1 MECIS
6 ITINGQPIQA
16 RPGQTVLDVVHGQDI
31 DQIPTLC
38 HSPDLTPY
46 GSCFVCVVELEGRNN
61 LVPACSTKVAS
72 GMKLLTR
79 SERVVTSRR
88 TALELLLSNHYADCL
103 SPCMEACPAHVDV
116 QGYLALVAM
125 GLDRQ
130 ALDLIR
136 EANPL
141 PAVCGRVC
149 VRKCEVVCR
158 RADVDEPVAINH
170 VKRHA
175 SDVPGGY
182 DLPVARA
189 EHTGKTVGIVG
200 GGPAGL
206 TAAWFLGRHGYRS
219 VVYEAMPKAGG
230 MLRYGIPSYRLP
242 NDVLDREV
250 EHICKAGAEIR
261 SNVRV
266 GRDITLE
273 QLRAEH
279 SAVYLAVGA
288 WTGKPMRIAGEFETQ
303 GVVSGIDFLEDRAL
317 DPKPVQGTVV
327 VVGGGNTAM
336 DVARTAWR
344 CGAEKVLLIYRR
356 TRAEMP
362 ADSLEIQDCIDE
374 GIEIM
379 ELVAPVG
386 LCAEDGVLKAMR
398 CIRMKLGEPDDSGRR
413 RPIPIQGSEFEIPC
427 QMASAAIGQNP
438 VLDGVSAL
446 DGELIDQTRWGTLKV
461 DPVSGATNLPGVFAG
476 GDATNDGPTVA
487 IDAIADGRQAAAA
500 IEAFIEGREVPAPTF
515 VARKAD
521 WSPPGKQELGEVAET
536 RRRDLQHIT
545 VQEREGSFEEVATG
559 FEPEDALH
567 ECDRC
572 LECGCVRADDCELRH
587 WADVYGADH
596 RVIRGE
602 VRKHK
607 VDDRHPWIIYDPNKC
622 VLCSKCIRTCAKVL
636 PIAALGLVGRG
647 FRTEM
652 RPAMNDPLIETNCVS
667 CGNCVDACPTA
678 ALTVKHPFPG
688 RAALPMRVAQTHCG
702 FCSIGCSIEARIQG
716 PGRYELAA
724 PQTPGARL
732 CRYGRFGHELFHRSE
747 RVVWPEI
754 RSGHSRARADMAMA
768 WTHAAA
774 RLRDVV
780 AEHGPE
786 SVAVFVSPELT
797 NEELYL
803 AARVAREGL
812 GTSNVGSLTMLARV
826 PESDRLD
833 PAFGFTASTDH
844 RGCLADAD
852 LIVCNNTALES
863 DHLVLLADVIEATQE
878 RGARLVVV
886 NSTLDQADRALST
899 RMVDPMR
906 GRASRFWEGVL
917 QALIEGAW
925 ADKEG
930 EAFDAV
936 RSLLEG
942 DERGVAG
949 AARDAGVREEDVR
962 EVAGLIASSPKVVFV
977 HGADRWQDQA
987 PGDLET
993 LGNLLALVRAAEHRA
1008 DLLLPRRYANAA
1020 GLEVTGAHPAFLP
1033 GRVPVA
1039 QDDGRA
1045 ATFDHLRSR
1054 LAAGELKAAVVL
1066 GEDPLAHPKAARGLE
1081 GLELLV
1087 AMDWTPTETVRFADV
1102 VLPGSTWLE
1111 SPGTRCSFEGRVLDY
1126 AQVVPPPSR
1135 RAGWEVLAGLA
1146 RALGV
1151 DDVPEDPAG
1160 LGAQLEARVR
1170 AGLGDRVAF
1179 FWNRG
1184 EQRPEVGR
1192 PDVVRV
1198 EPQSR
1203 PRGVPPA
1210 ITHSARYKRSLKE
1223 RGPKHHRPTD
1233 AYR

>member
-1 MECIS
+1 MESIS
-6 ITINGQPIQA
+6 IQINGHQVEA
-16 RPGQTVLDVVHGQDI
+16 RPGQTVLDVVHGQGI
-31 DQIPTLC
+31 DEIPTLC

-61 LVPACSTKVAS
+61 LVPACSTKVAP

-79 SERVVTSRR
+79 SDRVVTSRR
-88 TALELLLSNHYADCL
+88 TALQLLLSNHYADCV
-103 SPCMEACPAHVDV
+103 SPCMEGCPAHVDV

-170 VKRHA
+170 VKRFA
-175 SDVPGGY
+175 SDVRGGY
-182 DLPVARA
+182 DLPVVRA
-189 EHTGKTVGIVG
+189 EDTGETVGIVG

-206 TAAWFLGRHGYRS
+206 TAAWFLGRRGIRS
-219 VVYEAMPKAGG
+219 VIYEAMPKAGG
-230 MLRYGIPSYRLP
+230 MLRYGIPAYRLP
-242 NDVLDREV
+242 NDVLDNEV
-250 EHICKAGAEIR
+250 EHILKAGAELR
-261 SNVRV
+261 TGVRV
-266 GRDITLE
+266 GRDVTLE

-288 WTGKPMRIAGEFETQ
+288 WTGKPMRIAGEFETR
-303 GVVSGIDFLEDRAL
+303 GVVSGIDFLEERAL
-317 DPKPVQGTVV
+317 DPKPVEGTVV

-362 ADSLEIQDCIDE
+362 ADDLEIQDCIDE
-374 GIEIM
+374 GIEVM

-386 LCAEDGVLKAMR
+386 LRAQDGVLRAMK
-398 CIRMKLGEPDDSGRR
+398 CIRMKLGEPDTSGRR

-427 QMASAAIGQNP
+427 QLAAAAIGQNP
-438 VLDGVSAL
+438 VLDGVTEI
-446 DGELIDQTRWGTLKV
+446 DGELIEQTRWGTLKV

-500 IEAFIEGREVPAPTF
+500 IEAFIQGREVPAPTF
-515 VARKAD
+515 AARKAD
-521 WSPPGKQELGEVAET
+521 WSPPGKQELGDVVET
-536 RRRDLQHIT
+536 RRRDLQHLD
-545 VQEREGSFEEVATG
+545 VCDREGSFDEVATG

-596 RVIRGE
+596 RAIRGE

-607 VDDRHPWIIYDPNKC
+607 VDERHPWIIYDPNKC
-622 VLCSKCIRTCAKVL
+622 ILCSKCIRTCAKVL

-688 RAALPMRVAQTHCG
+688 RACLPTRVEQTHCG

-716 PGRYELAA
+716 PGRYELAS
-724 PQTPGARL
+724 PRTSGAKL
-732 CRYGRFGHELFHRSE
+732 CRYGRFGYELFFRSE
-747 RVVWPEI
+747 RIAWPEV
-754 RSGHSRARADMAMA
+754 RSGNSRARSDMAMA
-768 WTHAAA
+768 WSHAAS
-774 RLRDVV
+774 RLREV
-780 AEHGPE
+780 AREHGPE
-786 SVAVFVSPELT
+786 AVAVFVSPELT
-797 NEELYL
+797 NEELFL
-803 AARVAREGL
+803 AARIAREGL
-812 GTSNVGSLTMLARV
+812 GTSSVGSLTMLARL
-826 PESDRLD
+826 PESHRLD
-833 PAFGFTASTDH
+833 PGFGFTASTAD
-844 RGCLADAD
+844 RSCLDDAD
-852 LIVCNNTALES
+852 LIICNNTALES
-863 DHLVLLADVIEATQE
+863 DHLVLLVDVIEAIQE
-878 RGARLVVV
+878 RGAKLVVV
-886 NSTLDQADRALST
+886 NSTLDQADRALSSL
-899 RMVDPMR
+899 MVDPMR
-906 GRASRFWEGVL
+906 GRATRFWDGVL
-917 QALIEGAW
+917 QVLLDGEWSGRSG
-925 ADKEG
+925 KE
-930 EAFDAV
+930 FDAA
-936 RSLLEG
+936 RSQLRECDG
-942 DERGVAG
+942 GVAG
-949 AARDAGVREEDVR
+949 AARDAGVSEEDIR
-962 EVAGLIASSPKVVFV
+962 KTAGLVVSSRRVVFV

-993 LGNLLALVRAAEHRA
+993 LGNLVALIRAATDRA

-1033 GRVPVA
+1033 GRVPTESEH
-1039 QDDGRA
+1039 GRVT
-1045 ATFDHLRSR
+1045 TFSQLRSR
-1054 LAAGELKAAVVL
+1054 LAAGEFKAAIVL
-1066 GEDPLAHPKAARGLE
+1066 GEDPLAHPKAAKGLE

-1087 AMDWTPTETVRFADV
+1087 AMDWTRTETMRFADV
-1102 VLPGSTWLE
+1102 VLPGSNWLE
-1111 SPGTRCSFEGRVLDY
+1111 SPGTRCSFEGRVLVY
-1126 AQVVPPPSR
+1126 PQVATPPSR

-1146 RALGV
+1146 RALGL
-1151 DDVPEDPAG
+1151 DDVPGDAVG
-1160 LGAQLEARVR
+1160 VASQLEERVR
-1170 AGLGDRVAF
+1170 ACLGDRSVF
-1179 FWNRG
+1179 YWNRG
-1184 EQRPEVGR
+1184 EERLTIDQPR
-1192 PDVVRV
+1192 VVQV
-1198 EPQSR
+1198 EPQGR
-1203 PRGVPPA
+1203 LRGAPPA